1 MFLEVEN
8 LTSGYGGSTVL
19 TGVNLSLDKGAAL
32 AVLGRNGV
40 GKSTLVMTLAGLV
53 RPLSGS
59 IRCDGTEL
67 AGKRP
72 DQIARSGVG
81 LVPQGRRL
89 WKTLSVQEHLELS
102 ALRRRPSSSSRPRW
116 TLDRV
121 FTAFPRLAERR
132 RHLGAQLSGG
142 EQQMVAIARALLT
155 NPDLVILDEPS
166 DGLAP
171 AVVDR
176 IGEVLRELRVEG
188 VAVLLIEQDL
198 HLAFAVCDDVAVM
211 AKGQVV
217 HSCATA
223 DFRRDPETAHRLLGV
238 A

>member
-1 MFLEVEN
+1 MFLRVED

-19 TGVNLSLDKGAAL
+19 NGVNLSLERGGAL

-53 RPLSGS
+53 RPTSGS
-59 IRCDGTEL
+59 ITFNGKEI

-89 WKTLSVQEHLELS
+89 WKSLSVQEHLELS
-102 ALRRRPSSSSRPRW
+102 ARRSRSDRPRW

-121 FTAFPRLAERR
+121 FEAFPRLAERR
-132 RHLGAQLSGG
+132 RHLGGQLSGG
-142 EQQMVAIARALLT
+142 EQQMVAISRALLS
-155 NPDLVILDEPS
+155 NPELVILDEPS

-171 AVVDR
+171 AVVDQ
-176 IGEVLRELRVEG
+176 IGAVLRELRVDG
-188 VAVLLIEQDL
+188 VTVLLIEQDL

-211 AKGQVV
+211 EKGRVV
-217 HSCATA
+217 HSGATP

-238 A
+238 

>member
-1 MFLEVEN
+1 MFLRVAD

-19 TGVNLSLDKGAAL
+19 TGVDLELDRGGAL

-40 GKSTLVMTLAGLV
+40 GKSTLAMTLAGLV
-53 RPLSGS
+53 RPTSGS
-59 IRCDGTEL
+59 ITVDGHEL

-72 DQIARSGVG
+72 DQIARAGVG

-89 WKTLSVQEHLELS
+89 WASLTVTEHLEL
-102 ALRRRPSSSSRPRW
+102 AARRSRSNQPRW
-116 TLDRV
+116 TLNRV
-121 FTAFPRLAERR
+121 FDAFPRLAERR
-132 RHLGAQLSGG
+132 RHLGGQLSGG
-142 EQQMVAIARALLT
+142 EQQMVAISRALLT
-155 NPDLVILDEPS
+155 NPVLVVLDEPS

-171 AVVDR
+171 AVVDQ
-176 IGEVLRELRVEG
+176 IGAVLRELRDDG
-188 VAVLLIEQDL
+188 VTVLLIEQDL

-217 HSCATA
+217 HSCTTTA
-223 DFRRDPETAHRLLGV
+223 FRGDPATAHRLLGV